1 MRGKIRDGRG
11 FLCWQPI
18 EKHRMLAFR
27 MVICEPVLLRQRDD
41 CGLRHWDLH
50 EHTPPVGCAN
60 FGHDACKFLFQGFH
74 ARNGPCTNLDGR
86 TSKAALAPADEG
98 GGGATEAAD
107 ATNCTHRNCHCYYG
121 CVGVCI
127 HSFHDYGSLSHSRY
141 HRFSFYWWKVL
152 IPPSSPGPEVLIP
165 PSSPGPGGGQRTAE
179 GRV

>member
-121 CVGVCI
+121 CVGVCMLDRQSGQAAGLRVANVRLGLRMLRRKKNS
-127 HSFHDYGSLSHSRY
+127 HAWLSQQRLCGYRLSSR
-141 HRFSFYWWKVL
+141 
-152 IPPSSPGPEVLIP
+152 
-165 PSSPGPGGGQRTAE
+165 
-179 GRV
+179 